1 MLARQNRLRQNKDF
15 SWVFE
20 VGRRVRGEVLDLK
33 IINNNLGINRF
44 GFIIAKNLFKTAV
57 LRNKLK
63 RRLREIIKKKL
74 KNKEVGKG
82 QDIVVIAKKGMQEK
96 SFIEL
101 EKAVDKLL
109 SIRGENWENK
119 TKADF

>member
-15 SWVFE
+15 SWVFK
-20 VGRRVRGEVLDLK
+20 VGRRIKGEVLDLK
-33 IINNNLGINRF
+33 IINNSFGINRF
-44 GFIIAKNLFKTAV
+44 GFIIAKDLFKTAV

-63 RRLREIIKKKL
+63 RRLREIMKKKL
-74 KNKEVGKG
+74 KNKEVGKS

-96 SFIEL
+96 SFSEL

-109 SIRGENWENK
+109 SIKWENWENK
-119 TKADF
+119 TKTDF